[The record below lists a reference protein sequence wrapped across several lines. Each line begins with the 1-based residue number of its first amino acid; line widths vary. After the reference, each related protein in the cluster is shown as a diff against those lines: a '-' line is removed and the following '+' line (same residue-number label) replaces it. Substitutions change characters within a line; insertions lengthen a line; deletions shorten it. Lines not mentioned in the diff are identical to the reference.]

1 MLKTDTDT
9 HYRSTVTSPHGEH
22 QQVDADGQEHCVGPN
37 LPQRNINA
45 VSKSSQQDFQGS
57 ESQLMISWYMGTGDS
72 TAEVV
77 AEHSCIFSYLQE
89 STKLKLNKVKL
100 ETAAELHTGH
110 PHSYYRRSK

>member
-1 MLKTDTDT
+1 M
-9 HYRSTVTSPHGEH
+9 
-22 QQVDADGQEHCVGPN
+22 GPN
-37 LPQRNINA
+37 LPHRNIDV
-45 VSKSSQQDFQGS
+45 VSKSNQQNFQGL
-57 ESQLMISWYMGTGDS
+57 ESQLTISWCMGTGDS

-77 AEHSCIFSYLQE
+77 AEHSCIFSCLQE